1 MRSYI
6 CALPVPAIS
15 QLNYGAE
22 VNENDVHNVI
32 LQMRQMKLC
41 GLYKVEAASSGTGKI
56 GDYRSFK
63 LPIFGRQIAAPTV
76 TYRGG
81 AKPYRAE
88 SVRYSSVQPKYERK
102 NLHEFLRGGFY
113 IRLILCFSL
122 RFIR

>member
-1 MRSYI
+1 MCI
-6 CALPVPAIS
+6 LPVPANS
-15 QLNYGAE
+15 QLNYRAE
-22 VNENDVHNVI
+22 LREYGTTVPYSSRGLI
-32 LQMRQMKLC
+32 PY
-41 GLYKVEAASSGTGKI
+41 GLYLLRATASGTGKI

-76 TYRGG
+76 PYRGG

-88 SVRYSSVQPKYERK
+88 SVRNSSVQPKYERK